1 MNRFVILAALAAL
14 ACAPASAQEKSQ
26 EQAKRQQAL
35 IQKLANDK
43 ATLERERAQLSRDK
57 ADLSSARDSLKR
69 DLDRQKRESARGAKE
84 SEALRAEVAAVAE
97 REQSLKN
104 DLAKTT
110 AELQEARRTSEQLA
124 ARLSNQSSTSHYWEA
139 RAGSCGEKNAK
150 LVGINVEL
158 LDKYRAKSCG
168 DAIMEAEPFTG
179 LRRTEMENLIQEYGD
194 RTAKERFDPRADP
207 ARVEAEK
214 K

>member
-1 MNRFVILAALAAL
+1 MNKIALFAALATL
-14 ACAPASAQEKSQ
+14 ACAPASAQDKSQ
-26 EQAKRQQAL
+26 EKRQQVL

-43 ATLERERAQLSRDK
+43 AALERERAQLSRDK
-57 ADLSSARDSLKR
+57 ADLSSARDSLKKE
-69 DLDRQKRESARGAKE
+69 LEQKKREATRGARE
-84 SEALRAEVAAVAE
+84 SEALRSEVAAAAE
-97 REQSLKN
+97 REKSLQIE
-104 DLAKTT
+104 LEKTT
-110 AELQEARRTSEQLA
+110 AALQEARRVSEQLA
-124 ARLSNQSSTSHYWEA
+124 TRLSNQSSTSRYWQA

-150 LVGINVEL
+150 LVGLNSEL

-194 RTAKERFDPRADP
+194 RAAKERFDPRADP
-207 ARVEAEK
+207 AQVEAEK